1 LFILSHS
8 ICTLLLRCLFRYFV
22 FVSTVLSVLHMLASD
37 GRLFRCDVTST
48 LSNGAI
54 AAADDAVS
62 DEDWEE
68 REASRT
74 HSVKFSDPQDQDSKE
89 TPFVRQNTPHPR
101 ELKAKAHNLFSKGQN
116 SLEDSDLHSE
126 SVVEAVNPTVQR
138 PQTPPPPPPTL
149 AIPEVTEQVIGNG
162 AEDNS
167 EPSAEEETIDV
178 SCSLKAP
185 DRASQ
190 VFRWTLRRS
199 VAGGSPDCR
208 FFRVLSCTRSKT
220 VNGGCAGIG
229 T

>member
-1 LFILSHS
+1 MTFFSLSFFLPRSFLWNLSRLTFDSLLITVVAATSACGYCSRFLFHV
-8 ICTLLLRCLFRYFV
+8 RWR
-22 FVSTVLSVLHMLASD
+22 H
-37 GRLFRCDVTST
+37 
-48 LSNGAI
+48 
-54 AAADDAVS
+54 
-62 DEDWEE
+62 
-68 REASRT
+68 
-74 HSVKFSDPQDQDSKE
+74 Q

-101 ELKAKAHNLFSKGQN
+101 ELKAKAHKLFSKGQN

-208 FFRVLSCTRSKT
+208 FFRVLPCTRSKT